1 VKAMILAAGLGTRLR
16 PYTLLR
22 PKPLFPVLGEPL
34 LLRIVGQLRRAG
46 FTSIIINAY
55 HLAEQLAAF
64 FKGQADIHLQ
74 QEPVELGT
82 GGGLRM
88 ALPFFTDEPVLITN
102 GDIYHDI
109 DYGEVYAR
117 HRQGG
122 QPLTMVMHDYPR
134 FNKVWVEQGQVKGF
148 AGQDPGETGTG
159 GAAATQLA
167 FTGIHCLD
175 PHLLHVIPPAC
186 FYSIIDRYQGHLD
199 AGGRICAMT
208 VKDHCW
214 RDIGTLGD
222 YLDLHRSLLCGSQ
235 PFRVA
240 EDVTMGQ
247 GVSLEEWG
255 YVGAGVTIGDNVSLR
270 RVVVWDGAHIPSGA
284 TLTDTLITS

>member
-1 VKAMILAAGLGTRLR
+1 MILAAGLGTRLR

-34 LLRIVGQLRRAG
+34 LRRIVGQLRRAG

-55 HLAEQLAAF
+55 HLADQLLAF
-64 FKGQADIHLQ
+64 AQGQADIHIQ
-74 QEPVELGT
+74 QEPLELGT

-88 ALPFFTDEPVLITN
+88 ALPLFNDEPVLVTN

-134 FNKVWVEQGQVKGF
+134 FNKVLVAGGQVRGF
-148 AGQDPGETGTG
+148 AGEIAGEDSSHRLT
-159 GAAATQLA
+159 ARRLA

-175 PHLLHVIPPAC
+175 PHLLHAIPPAC
-186 FYSIIDRYQGHLD
+186 FSSIIDHYQAHLD
-199 AGGRICAMT
+199 HGGRICAMT
-208 VKDHCW
+208 VSGHGW
-214 RDIGTLGD
+214 RDIGTGDD
-222 YLDLHRSLLCGSQ
+222 YLDLHRSLLRGPH
-235 PFRVA
+235 PFLVT
-240 EDVTMGQ
+240 DSVTMGRD
-247 GVSLEEWG
+247 VTLEEWG
-255 YVGAGVTIGDNVSLR
+255 YVGAGVTIGDHVRLR
-270 RVVVWDGAHIPSGA
+270 RVVVWDGAVIPSGT
-284 TLTDTLITS
+284 TLSDSIVTS